1 MLPQRSLVLRKGE
14 KTNDVSSAAGASA
27 FCGKVQRG
35 LVEGVFQTCKATL
48 LPILAAAFG
57 DWGFCSPI
65 RAAASGNRAV
75 WRRVVHTVHGGG
87 ARKRAGGKSRGT
99 PLPAKNLP
107 SHHPSFYFIITR
119 GEKPDQQ
126 AFHPFDFQEST
137 EPPSCKKRFPITSA
151 TFLSI

>member
-1 MLPQRSLVLRKGE
+1 MTSVQPQGHRPFVGKCRGALWKEFSRPAKPRSCPSGPLHLGTGGSVCPSGPLYPGTERFG
-14 KTNDVSSAAGASA
+14 
-27 FCGKVQRG
+27 
-35 LVEGVFQTCKATL
+35 GVWCMADH
-48 LPILAAAFG
+48 G
-57 DWGFCSPI
+57 H
-65 RAAASGNRAV
+65 RA
-75 WRRVVHTVHGGG
+75 W
-87 ARKRAGGKSRGT
+87 KRAGGQST
-99 PLPAKNLP
+99 ETSLPAKNLP